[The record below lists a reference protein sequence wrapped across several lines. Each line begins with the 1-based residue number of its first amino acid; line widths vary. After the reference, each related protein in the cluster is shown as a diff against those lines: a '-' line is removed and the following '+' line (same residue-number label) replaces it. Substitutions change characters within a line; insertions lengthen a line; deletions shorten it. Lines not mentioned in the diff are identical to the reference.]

1 MAIARTFC
9 KLMMEGKVQGA
20 LRYFS
25 CNMSGGVLKLDD
37 LISMRTDVKQ
47 QIMLMLH
54 IWHPQEEAHPRKIPC
69 PSVFTASLL
78 RTIIGPPNPVWQPED
93 AILQAGLH
101 THSSTGPAGLDAHVW
116 KRMCSSF
123 KSASHDLCKALTS
136 VGRRICTTHV
146 HSDGL

>member
-37 LISMRTDVKQ
+37 LISMRTDNAKW

-54 IWHPQEEAHPRKIPC
+54 I
-69 PSVFTASLL
+69 
-78 RTIIGPPNPVWQPED
+78 
-93 AILQAGLH
+93 
-101 THSSTGPAGLDAHVW
+101 
-116 KRMCSSF
+116 
-123 KSASHDLCKALTS
+123 
-136 VGRRICTTHV
+136 
-146 HSDGL
+146 